1 MESSQGSCSGT
12 TIISIHLV
20 GSSTIRNITTNSVL
34 QGTVTNEQQENKLA
48 TELASQ
54 QGDAA
59 F

>member
-12 TIISIHLV
+12 TIITIHLV
-20 GSSTIRNITTNSVL
+20 GSSTIRNITNSVL

-48 TELASQ
+48 TEIASQ
-54 QGDAA
+54 QGDTA